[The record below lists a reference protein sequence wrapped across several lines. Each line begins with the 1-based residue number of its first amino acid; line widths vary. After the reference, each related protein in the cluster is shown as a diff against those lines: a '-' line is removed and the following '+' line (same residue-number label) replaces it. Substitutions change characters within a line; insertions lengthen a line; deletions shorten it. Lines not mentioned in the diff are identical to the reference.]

1 MKKNARMQN
10 SIRANQIESEQYIFY
25 QSSIEVCL
33 FPIRIAIGSNRID
46 SYLFYERYHAQA
58 KIIRPKV

>member
-10 SIRANQIESEQYIFY
+10 SIRVKKIQTMLYIFY